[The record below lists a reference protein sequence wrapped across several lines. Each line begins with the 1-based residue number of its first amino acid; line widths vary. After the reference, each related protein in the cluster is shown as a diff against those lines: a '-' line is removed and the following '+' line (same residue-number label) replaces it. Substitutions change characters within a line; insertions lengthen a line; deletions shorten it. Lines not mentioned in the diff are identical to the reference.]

1 MSIFSGSSKIG
12 KIYMGETSIGKVY
25 KGSELVWQKGNG
37 IQYYGYDGCLLL
49 ATNDTSGFLV
59 SSISLPIKTISGT
72 LGNSGSKVVVTTFA
86 TDYFP
91 AQDYTMNYAITKNIG
106 GKKVFVYISDSQNS
120 LLGLFSW
127 WIYVLEGSK
136 VGSKVAQQIS
146 NTASQYLEWHPRS
159 VSSSELVRTA
169 DPGATNTVSN
179 ARNTSLDGYWNA

>member
-72 LGNSGSKVVVTTFA
+72 LGNSAG
-86 TDYFP
+86 
-91 AQDYTMNYAITKNIG
+91 TKDIRNSGMTGRVSVDCFGRSRDICTNE
-106 GKKVFVYISDSQNS
+106 YIN
-120 LLGLFSW
+120 
-127 WIYVLEGSK
+127 
-136 VGSKVAQQIS
+136 
-146 NTASQYLEWHPRS
+146 NC
-159 VSSSELVRTA
+159 
-169 DPGATNTVSN
+169 
-179 ARNTSLDGYWNA
+179 

>member
-1 MSIFSGSSKIG
+1 MIYKGSQK
-12 KIYMGETSIGKVY
+12 EGKVY
-25 KGSELVWQKGNG
+25 KGSTKIRKVYKGSQLVYQKGNG

-86 TDYFP
+86 TDYYP
-91 AQDYTMNYAITKNIG
+91 ARDYTMNYATTKSIG
-106 GKKVFVYISDSQNS
+106 SKNVFVYISDSQNS

-127 WIYVLEGSK
+127 WIYVLENSK

-146 NTASQYLEWHPRS
+146 NTASQYLEWHPIS

-179 ARNTSLDGYWNA
+179 ARNTSRDGYWNV